1 MFIPNSRVV
10 SVKSTGKFRQ
20 TLQPSYKTSIV
31 THFSEV
37 HEIFIFFINFQNIWS
52 MKNKQKHQQEFQLQ
66 VLDAR
71 KFWLHPIK
79 GLVLLQVTAK
89 Q

>member
-10 SVKSTGKFRQ
+10 SVKSTGKFCQ

-37 HEIFIFFINFQNIWS
+37 HEIFIFFVNFQN
-52 MKNKQKHQQEFQLQ
+52 MKNKQKTTT
-66 VLDAR
+66 R
-71 KFWLHPIK
+71 IPIASFRR
-79 GLVLLQVTAK
+79 V
-89 Q
+89 